1 MTSSYY
7 EDQNLVPYPVPGVLD
22 LPESQSSLEPE
33 NLEYDVV
40 GNDPAWISGPVLEM
54 SRDWNAI
61 EAVIGGTQ
69 YLRDHYEILLP
80 QEPREDPEA
89 HLRRVYHAVMSPFTV
104 RIAEQAASLILR
116 KQIQL
121 TSREQD
127 AEVDPYWEEWK
138 ENVDGLGADLDTYAR
153 RVVISSLLFGHAATL
168 VDYPNAGDIPNL
180 QAERELNLRPYF
192 IHIDAKQI
200 LGFRRL
206 NEIYPS
212 QPISQIRINELV
224 SEAEGAFGDRIL
236 RQIRVLEKGKYCIYR
251 RRFNSDN
258 GRPLDR
264 NNTEEDSGGWV
275 RYAEG
280 TTSLDTIPLA
290 ITYSNKIGELISKP
304 PLLPIAHLNIL
315 HTQRSADL
323 SHSLHVASQ
332 PVLVLKG
339 WTDTESTIGLSV
351 NKAILIPP
359 DGDAFYVE
367 PASSAFEAQ
376 QSFITQLEEQMSSL
390 GISTLFSQKMGSET
404 AASKRLSRTD
414 SDSLLS
420 IVSKNLES
428 SLQLAFDYAAEY
440 VGIESPL
447 VQISRDFDLQQLD
460 GNQTN
465 SYLQMWMNGA
475 ISQELLLQMLKEG
488 EVLPSVDINEEIEKV
503 ENEKD
508 QAMGLLPEDYSPAE
522 EDRNMVDSVGDVE
535 RQQMRREIKEKLP

>member
-7 EDQNLVPYPVPGVLD
+7 EDQNLNPYPVPGILD
-22 LPESQSSLEPE
+22 LPESQSSLEPD
-33 NLEYDVV
+33 NFDYDVI

-61 EAVIGGTQ
+61 EACIGGTQ
-69 YLRDHYEILLP
+69 YLRDHYDILLP
-80 QEPREDPEA
+80 QEPREDTDA

-121 TSREQD
+121 TSRDQD

-153 RVVISSLLFGHAATL
+153 RVVISSLLFGHAGTL
-168 VDYPNAGDIPNL
+168 VDYPNPGDVPNL
-180 QAERELNLRPYF
+180 QAERDLNMRPYF

-236 RQIRVLEKGKYCIYR
+236 RQIRVLENGKYCIYR
-251 RRFNSDN
+251 RRFNARDS
-258 GRPLDR
+258 RPLDS
-264 NNTEEDSGGWV
+264 NAEEDSGGWV
-275 RYAEG
+275 KYAEG
-280 TTSLDTIPLA
+280 ETSLDTIPLA

-315 HTQRSADL
+315 HTQRQADL
-323 SHSLHVASQ
+323 SHSLHVAAQ

-339 WTDTESTIGLSV
+339 WDDSQNTIGLSV

-367 PASSAFEAQ
+367 PASSAFDAQ

-420 IVSKNLES
+420 VVSKNLEA
-428 SLQLAFDYAAEY
+428 SLQLAFDYAANY

-460 GNQTN
+460 GNQTS
-465 SYLQMWMNGA
+465 SYMQLWMNGA

-488 EVLPSVDINEEIEKV
+488 EVLPSVDIDEEIEKV

-508 QAMGLLPEDYSPAE
+508 QALSSLVPEDYSPAQKNR
-522 EDRNMVDSVGDVE
+522 DMADSVNDVVREDE
-535 RQQMRREIKEKLP
+535 RDELKRP

>member
-1 MTSSYY
+1 MTSSFSQ
-7 EDQNLVPYPVPGVLD
+7 DQNLIPYPVPGVLD
-22 LPESQSSLEPE
+22 LPESQESLEPD
-33 NLEYDVV
+33 NLDVTM
-40 GNDPAWISGPVLEM
+40 GSDPAWISGPVLEM

-69 YLRDHYEILLP
+69 YLRDNYDILLP
-80 QEPREDPEA
+80 QEPREDSEA

-121 TSREQD
+121 TSRTQD
-127 AEVDPYWEEWK
+127 AEVDPYWEDWK

-153 RVVISSLLFGHAATL
+153 RVAISSLLFGHAATL
-168 VDYPNAGDIPNL
+168 VDYPNPGDIPNL
-180 QAERELNLRPYF
+180 QAERDLNLRPYF

-224 SEAEGAFGDRIL
+224 SEAEGMFGDRVL
-236 RQIRVLEKGKYCIYR
+236 RQVRVLEKGKYCIYR
-251 RRFNSDN
+251 RRGEGTY
-258 GRPLDR
+258 GRQLDR
-264 NNTEEDSGGWV
+264 TQDDDSSGWV

-280 TTSLDTIPLA
+280 ETSLDTIPLA

-315 HTQRSADL
+315 HTQRTADL

-339 WTDTESTIGLSV
+339 WSDTESTIGLSV

-460 GNQTN
+460 GNQTQ
-465 SYLQMWMNGA
+465 SYLSMWMNGA

-488 EVLPSVDINEEIEKV
+488 EVLPSVDIDEEIEKV

-508 QAMGLLPEDYSPAE
+508 QAMGLLPEDYSPANQNR
-522 EDRNMVDSVGDVE
+522 DMADSVNDVE
-535 RQQMRREIKEKLP
+535 RQQQRREIKEKLP

>member
-1 MTSSYY
+1 M
-7 EDQNLVPYPVPGVLD
+7 
-22 LPESQSSLEPE
+22 
-33 NLEYDVV
+33 
-40 GNDPAWISGPVLEM
+40 
-54 SRDWNAI
+54 
-61 EAVIGGTQ
+61 
-69 YLRDHYEILLP
+69 
-80 QEPREDPEA
+80 
-89 HLRRVYHAVMSPFTV
+89 
-104 RIAEQAASLILR
+104 
-116 KQIQL
+116 
-121 TSREQD
+121 
-127 AEVDPYWEEWK
+127 
-138 ENVDGLGADLDTYAR
+138 
-153 RVVISSLLFGHAATL
+153 
-168 VDYPNAGDIPNL
+168 
-180 QAERELNLRPYF
+180 RPYF

-236 RQIRVLEKGKYCIYR
+236 RQIRVLENGKYCIYR
-251 RRFNSDN
+251 RRFNSAD
-258 GRPLDR
+258 GRGS
-264 NNTEEDSGGWV
+264 NNNYEEDSGGWV
-275 RYAEG
+275 KYAEG
-280 TTSLDTIPLA
+280 TTSLDSIPLS
-290 ITYSNKIGELISKP
+290 ITYSNKVGELISKP

-420 IVSKNLES
+420 VVSKNLEA
-428 SLQLAFDYAAEY
+428 SLQLAFDYAAKY

-460 GNQTN
+460 GNQTS
-465 SYLQMWMNGA
+465 SYMQLWMNGA

-508 QAMGLLPEDYSPAE
+508 QNMGLLPQDYSPAE

-535 RQQMRREIKEKLP
+535 RQQQRRDIKEELP

>member
-1 MTSSYY
+1 MTSSFSQ
-7 EDQNLVPYPVPGVLD
+7 DQNLNPYPLPGVLD
-22 LPESQSSLEPE
+22 LPESQESLEPD
-33 NLEYDVV
+33 NLDVTM
-40 GNDPAWISGPVLEM
+40 GSDPAWISGPVLEM

-69 YLRDHYEILLP
+69 YLRDNYDIMLP
-80 QEPREDPEA
+80 QEPREDTDA

-121 TSREQD
+121 TSRDQD
-127 AEVDPYWEEWK
+127 AEVDPYWEDWK
-138 ENVDGLGADLDTYAR
+138 ENVDGLGSDLDTYAR
-153 RVVISSLLFGHAATL
+153 RVAISSLLFGHAATL
-168 VDYPNAGDIPNL
+168 VDYPNPGDVPNL
-180 QAERELNLRPYF
+180 QAERDLNLRPYF

-224 SEAEGAFGDRIL
+224 SEAEGMFGDRVL
-236 RQIRVLEKGKYCIYR
+236 RQIRVLEKGYYCIYR
-251 RRFNSDN
+251 RRGDGPY
-258 GRPLDR
+258 GRQLDR
-264 NNTEEDSGGWV
+264 TQDDNNSGWV
-275 RYAEG
+275 KYAEG
-280 TTSLDTIPLA
+280 QTSLDTIPLA

-315 HTQRSADL
+315 HTQRTADL

-420 IVSKNLES
+420 IVSKNLEA

-460 GNQTN
+460 GNQTQ
-465 SYLQMWMNGA
+465 SYLSMWMNGA

-508 QAMGLLPEDYSPAE
+508 QAMGLIPEDYSPAQQ
-522 EDRNMVDSVGDVE
+522 DRDVADSVNDVE
-535 RQQMRREIKEKLP
+535 RQQLRREIKEELP

>member
-1 MTSSYY
+1 MGSSYY
-7 EDQNLVPYPVPGVLD
+7 DDQNLIPYPVPGLLN
-22 LPESQSSLEPE
+22 LPESQSSLDPE
-33 NLEYDVV
+33 NLDYDVV

-69 YLRDHYEILLP
+69 YLRDNYQILLP
-80 QEPREDPEA
+80 QEPREDAEA
-89 HLRRVYHAVMSPFTV
+89 HMRRVYHAVMSPFTI

-121 TSREQD
+121 TPRDQNGEI
-127 AEVDPYWEEWK
+127 DPYWEDWK

-168 VDYPNAGDIPNL
+168 VDYPNLDNIPNL
-180 QAERELNLRPYF
+180 QAERDLNLRPYF

-224 SEAEGAFGDRIL
+224 SEAEGSFGDRIL
-236 RQIRVLEKGKYCIYR
+236 RQVRVLENGKYCIYR
-251 RRFNSDN
+251 RRFSNKTSGN
-258 GRPLDR
+258 G
-264 NNTEEDSGGWV
+264 NGQEDTSGWIK
-275 RYAEG
+275 YAEG
-280 TTSLDTIPLA
+280 TTSLDTIPLSV
-290 ITYSNKIGELISKP
+290 TYSNKIGELISKP
-304 PLLPIAHLNIL
+304 PLLAIAHLNIL

-376 QSFITQLEEQMSSL
+376 QSFITELEEQMSSL

-404 AASKRLSRTD
+404 ATSKRLSRTD

-420 IVSKNLES
+420 VVSKNLEA
-428 SLQLAFDYAAEY
+428 SLQLAFDYAAKY
-440 VGIESPL
+440 IGIESPL
-447 VQISRDFDLQQLD
+447 VQISRDFDLQSLSGDQVNAYQNL
-460 GNQTN
+460 
-465 SYLQMWMNGA
+465 WMNGA

-488 EVLPSVDINEEIEKV
+488 EILPTVEINEEIEATQQERDMNIGLVPADETIAKEDEIV
-503 ENEKD
+503 ADGIGTKD
-508 QAMGLLPEDYSPAE
+508 RQEERNLL
-522 EDRNMVDSVGDVE
+522 G
-535 RQQMRREIKEKLP
+535 